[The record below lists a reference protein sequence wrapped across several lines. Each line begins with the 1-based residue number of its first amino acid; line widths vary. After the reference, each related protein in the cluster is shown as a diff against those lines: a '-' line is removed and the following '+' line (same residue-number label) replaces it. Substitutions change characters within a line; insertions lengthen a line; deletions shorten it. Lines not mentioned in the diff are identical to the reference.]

1 MCYHVTMSK
10 ITDYLNER
18 LDGEVA
24 SGEEVRRQFATDG
37 SVLSIAPS
45 LVVYPRGVDDVRK
58 IARFTWRL
66 AERGQVL
73 PLTARG
79 NGTDPTGAA
88 LSRGTILSMPAHMA
102 QVMEFDLKQRLIRI
116 QAGISLETLRQAT
129 ATQGLWLPIDGGS
142 TRAMTAGGAIAN
154 DALGRR
160 FAKYGTMRDWVD
172 KLEVVLAN
180 GEVIETGRIS
190 RRELD
195 DKKGLQTLEGEIYR
209 AVDQL
214 IDENA
219 EAISHISSGDVLR
232 GGGYAL
238 DFVKAENGSF
248 DLTPLFVG
256 SQGTLG
262 VITQAIIHL
271 NDLPREEGIIVFA
284 LNGDEDMAKLTN
296 ELLELKPE
304 ALEFIDGETLTL
316 IREYTGMQ
324 PWKSVTSDLP
334 YALVFV
340 EFDDKHMMRQL
351 RKAGKIMEAA
361 GITNAKIAY
370 TPGDVDDVMKI
381 YDSVAVVTNRSE
393 HGAAAVPLA
402 TNLSVQSGNIFELVD
417 AIRKMTKRLHLDVGV
432 WGNIAAG
439 SITIRPVVNLANLSQ
454 RRSLIL
460 MIEGLAELVRQADGS
475 LAGVGGGGRL
485 LSPWLMREYDKQT
498 VNLFANVR
506 HIFDP
511 YGILNTGVKD
521 GQITP
526 ADTEILLRQ
535 TYHNELST
543 RYYLRG

>member
-1 MCYHVTMSK
+1 MCYHITMSK

-238 DFVKAENGSF
+238 DLVKAENGSF

-271 NDLPREEGIIVFA
+271 NDLPHEEGIIVFA

-393 HGAAAVPLA
+393 HGVAAVPLA

-521 GQITP
+521 GQTTP

>member
-1 MCYHVTMSK
+1 MCYHITMSK

-24 SGEEVRRQFATDG
+24 SGEEARRQFATDG

-45 LVVYPRGVDDVRK
+45 LIVYPRGVDDVRK

-129 ATQGLWLPIDGGS
+129 ATQGLWLPIDGGA

-154 DALGRR
+154 DVLGRR

-219 EAISHISSGDVLR
+219 EAISHISSSDVLR

-238 DFVKAENGSF
+238 DLVKAENGSF

-284 LNGDEDMAKLTN
+284 LNGDEDMAKLTG

-370 TPGDVDDVMKI
+370 TPGDVDDAMKI
-381 YDSVAVVTNRSE
+381 YDSVAAVTNRSE
-393 HGAAAVPLA
+393 HGVSAVPLA
-402 TNLSVQSGNIFELVD
+402 TNLSVQGGNIFELVD

-521 GQITP
+521 GQTTP